1 MPETRFPGSGGFRI
15 RPYRPVRTVL
25 LAGVTLAVTMAAVW
39 GAYRLGLRDGGHAAA
54 QARATE
60 AHLRIQVAD
69 LRDQVGELHQR
80 NTLLARAERIERD
93 AREHLREMIERRDQR
108 IAALEEELTF
118 YRNIVSPSKMDPG
131 LQIRRVSLKP
141 AAGLARTYRYEL
153 VLSQLNGGK
162 RYAEGEVDLRL
173 DGQQEGEPASFS
185 FTDLTLEDTVETE
198 FRFKYFQTLTGRVQ
212 LPEEFEP
219 RWLKVNV
226 RPTNGF
232 DPLEESHAWGS
243 VVPGGG

>member
-1 MPETRFPGSGGFRI
+1 MI
-15 RPYRPVRTVL
+15 
-25 LAGVTLAVTMAAVW
+25 AAVAALALAAALW
-39 GAYRLGLRDGGHAAA
+39 GVYRLGLRDGGYAAG

-60 AHLRIQVAD
+60 AHLRIQIAD
-69 LRDQVGELHQR
+69 LRERVGELHQR

-93 AREHLREMIERRDQR
+93 AREHLREVIEQRDQR

-131 LQIRRVSLKP
+131 LQVRRVSLRP

-162 RYAEGEVDLRL
+162 RYAEGNVELRV
-173 DGQQEGEPASFS
+173 DGQQEGEPASFG
-185 FTDLTLEDTVETE
+185 FTDLALEDTVETE

-219 RWLKVNV
+219 RWLKVDV

-232 DPLEESHAWGS
+232 DSLDESYAWGS